1 MSYVSR
7 EIYTRHVVAS
17 SVILQVVIVILA
29 TIHANWSVKGAQTE
43 TTAIIVI
50 LLVYVFGVVCTG
62 PLR

>member
-1 MSYVSR
+1 MSYLSR